1 MTNPW
6 LWFPNSE
13 RGRQY
18 VDMLLG
24 LYAGEKE
31 DCEGFR
37 LVMKPKDNVAGGLA
51 RRHVDENSPTNR
63 PGIKA
68 PLSLEYEMFLE
79 LQRVKSLL
87 SSFRNWLSRGKF
99 KPVLL
104 RIAYKTAEEIF
115 AAYPHLFRGNDTY
128 LWEEMAWYWEGC
140 GEIKKAI
147 RCLLVQAQLQPGKT
161 DAWLNLGAVY
171 GQQKM
176 WGQAVETYLRG
187 LRFDPEDRY
196 IRSNLNQILADK
208 NVTDVALEYL
218 DTVAAKYPDPFNLL
232 IAGDLYEMLGM
243 NKEAV
248 ARYARG
254 ARKAGPDNRAG
265 LRCLT
270 GLVKIFLEAQEYE
283 KARPVVEQTLACWK
297 DDKTCL
303 EQAVEL
309 YSAEEEVDKLKKY
322 ALRLVQ
328 KYSSVAG
335 HQALARC
342 YLAEGDVVRAK
353 EHVTRARKLQGR

>member
-1 MTNPW
+1 
-6 LWFPNSE
+6 
-13 RGRQY
+13 
-18 VDMLLG
+18 
-24 LYAGEKE
+24 
-31 DCEGFR
+31 
-37 LVMKPKDNVAGGLA
+37 MKTK
-51 RRHVDENSPTNR
+51 
-63 PGIKA
+63 
-68 PLSLEYEMFLE
+68 
-79 LQRVKSLL
+79 
-87 SSFRNWLSRGKF
+87 
-99 KPVLL
+99 
-104 RIAYKTAEEIF
+104 
-115 AAYPHLFRGNDTY
+115 GNDAY

-140 GEIKKAI
+140 GEIHKAI
-147 RCLLVQAQLQPGKT
+147 RCLMVQAQLQPGKT

-208 NVTDVALEYL
+208 NATDVALEYL
-218 DTVAAKYPDPFNLL
+218 DTVAAKHPDPFNLL

-297 DDKTCL
+297 DDKICL

-309 YSAEEEVDKLKKY
+309 YSAEEEVVKLKKY
-322 ALRLVQ
+322 ALRLVR
-328 KYSSVAG
+328 KYPSSVAG